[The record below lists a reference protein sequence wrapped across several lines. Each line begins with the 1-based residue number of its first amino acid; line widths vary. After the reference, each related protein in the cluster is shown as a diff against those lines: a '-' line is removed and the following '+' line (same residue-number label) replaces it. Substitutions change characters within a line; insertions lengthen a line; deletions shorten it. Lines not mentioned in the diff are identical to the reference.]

1 MPLNSRQRRF
11 CEEYLVDSNAT
22 AAYKRAGYASKGHAA
37 EANAQRLMRNDEVC
51 GEIRR
56 LRLARSRRV
65 RLTADEVLLQLRRL
79 ALVDIRRLFHPD
91 GRLKVPGEWDD
102 DTAAAVASYEAEERP
117 ARVGQDGRSVIV
129 RTTKVRL
136 WSVPRAL
143 GLAMDHLGLSNQL
156 TLETVLTILP
166 HPVATA
172 LRRAMSEGR
181 SSDKLSGVDRGFEDQ
196 CPCCR
201 RPFADTP

>member
-1 MPLNSRQRRF
+1 MLLNPRRRRF

-37 EANAQRLMRNDEVC
+37 EANAQRLMRNDEVRR
-51 GEIRR
+51 EIRR

-79 ALVDIRRLFHPD
+79 VLVDIRRLFHPD
-91 GRLKVPGEWDD
+91 GRPKAPGEWDD
-102 DTAAAVASYEAEERP
+102 DTAAAVASYEVEEHP
-117 ARVGQDGRSVIV
+117 ALGGRDQPAGIV

-143 GLAMDHLGLSNQL
+143 GLAMDHLGLSNHL

-166 HPVATA
+166 GPVATA
-172 LRRAMSEGR
+172 LRRAIGEG
-181 SSDKLSGVDRGFEDQ
+181 SGIGQSLGPARGFGDL
-196 CPCCR
+196 CPCCC
-201 RPFADTP
+201 RPFADTI